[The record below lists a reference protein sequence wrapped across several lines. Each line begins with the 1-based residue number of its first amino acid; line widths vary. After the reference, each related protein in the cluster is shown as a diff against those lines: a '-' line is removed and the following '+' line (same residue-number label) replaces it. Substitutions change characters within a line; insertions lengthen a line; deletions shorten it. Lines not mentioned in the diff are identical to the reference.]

1 MFYCNICFTSLR
13 PGDHAT
19 ASTCGH
25 IFCRCCFAKVLEQRQ
40 CHVCSTVRNTCI
52 IVSFQM
58 LTLFHFSQ
66 SLEAIVWKDHTIPA
80 GIQNP
85 QDQLLL
91 IGYSLENCISLCL
104 AGIQFKCRQDELY
117 AKLRLN
123 KVQQRMHQ
131 ADGHYKK
138 KIVSMN
144 QGYADMKQ
152 KLEILE
158 KEKRDMEGD
167 IAELREKYG
176 QKAKE
181 AHSLR
186 QQASGGMQTR
196 HPGTNS
202 GSQIPNNNN
211 TIVSMG
217 GAFQRSISPHHRAVT
232 RTLSTPVYSHS
243 SPSALMRSN
252 SPYNHPLP
260 GNNSDYSQRRSTRG
274 IYGQAAYDSP
284 MEMQGGHPVLQ
295 QVHAPGQLP
304 NPSPSI
310 TPAKRRL
317 GASPLAQYQQRTV
330 YSQPMMSQLG
340 LPPPASQRG

>member
-1 MFYCNICFTSLR
+1 
-13 PGDHAT
+13 
-19 ASTCGH
+19 
-25 IFCRCCFAKVLEQRQ
+25 
-40 CHVCSTVRNTCI
+40 
-52 IVSFQM
+52 M
-58 LTLFHFSQ
+58 LTVFHSSQ
-66 SLEAIVWKDHTIPA
+66 GVEAIVWRDHTIPA

-123 KVQQRMHQ
+123 KVQQRMLQ

-144 QGYADMKQ
+144 QGHADMKQ

-186 QQASGGMQTR
+186 QQASGGIQTR
-196 HPGTNS
+196 QPGTYS
-202 GSQIPNNNN
+202 GSQIPNNN

-217 GAFQRSISPHHRAVT
+217 GAFQQSISPHHRAVT
-232 RTLSTPVYSHS
+232 RTLSTPVYGHA
-243 SPSALMRSN
+243 SPSVLMRSN
-252 SPYNHPLP
+252 SPYNHPP
-260 GNNSDYSQRRSTRG
+260 VQGNNSEYSQRRNTRG
-274 IYGQAAYDSP
+274 MYAQAAYDSP
-284 MEMQGGHPVLQ
+284 MEMQGYPVLQ
-295 QVHAPGQLP
+295 QLHAPGQLP

-317 GASPLAQYQQRTV
+317 GASPRAQYPQRNV

>member
-1 MFYCNICFTSLR
+1 
-13 PGDHAT
+13 
-19 ASTCGH
+19 
-25 IFCRCCFAKVLEQRQ
+25 
-40 CHVCSTVRNTCI
+40 
-52 IVSFQM
+52 M
-58 LTLFHFSQ
+58 L
-66 SLEAIVWKDHTIPA
+66 
-80 GIQNP
+80 
-85 QDQLLL
+85 
-91 IGYSLENCISLCL
+91 
-104 AGIQFKCRQDELY
+104 
-117 AKLRLN
+117 
-123 KVQQRMHQ
+123 Q

-186 QQASGGMQTR
+186 QQASGGIQTR
-196 HPGTNS
+196 QPGTYS
-202 GSQIPNNNN
+202 ASQVHTNN
-211 TIVSMG
+211 TMVSMG
-217 GAFQRSISPHHRAVT
+217 GTFQRSASPHHMAVT
-232 RTLSTPVYSHS
+232 RTLSTPVYGHS

-252 SPYNHPLP
+252 SPYNRPPLQ
-260 GNNSDYSQRRSTRG
+260 GNSSEYSQRRNTRG

-284 MEMQGGHPVLQ
+284 MEMQGYPVLQ
-295 QVHAPGQLP
+295 QLHAPPGQLP
-304 NPSPSI
+304 HPSPSI

-317 GASPLAQYQQRTV
+317 GASPLAQYPQRTV